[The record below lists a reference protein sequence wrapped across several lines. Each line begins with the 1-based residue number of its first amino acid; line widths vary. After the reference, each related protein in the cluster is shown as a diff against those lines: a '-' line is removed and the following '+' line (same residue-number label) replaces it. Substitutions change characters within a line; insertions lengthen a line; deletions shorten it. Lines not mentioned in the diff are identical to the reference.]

1 MSTKVVDNVENRPA
15 AIRHRFQSR
24 TLINQR
30 MLTAVGR
37 VLDITPLRSL
47 IAVADEGGF
56 HRAAAALHLS
66 QSAVSQHVRR
76 LEQVAGQPLVT
87 PDGRRT
93 RFTPAGLTLLEQAR
107 QIIAAHD
114 EALRLLDA
122 DRTEPGAAGEFVI
135 GSTEHAADSLLPPI
149 MAALTAA
156 FPRLRVKVRLDRG
169 ARMVEA
175 VESGSVDLAVYISE
189 AGGRAGSGTGGGD
202 GVAVGS
208 LPLSWCAA
216 PGWRPPTDGRP
227 WPLVAIE
234 APCAIRSRAV
244 DVLAAAGRRTTVVGE
259 AAYLGGVLNAARAG
273 LGVTLLALAGPA
285 PEGLVELPGL
295 PAAAPIGLSALVRP
309 GTDPAVARTAL
320 DTLRRSLP

>member
-30 MLTAVGR
+30 MLTARGR

-169 ARMVEA
+169 ARMVET

-189 AGGRAGSGTGGGD
+189 ASPRPVAGPGAGPAATGWPSAHCRCPGAPRPAGG
-202 GVAVGS
+202 
-208 LPLSWCAA
+208 
-216 PGWRPPTDGRP
+216 RPPTAGPGR
-227 WPLVAIE
+227 WS
-234 APCAIRSRAV
+234 RSR
-244 DVLAAAGRRTTVVGE
+244 RR
-259 AAYLGGVLNAARAG
+259 ARS
-273 LGVTLLALAGPA
+273 GPA
-285 PEGLVELPGL
+285 RWTSWPRPAGGPPSSARPPTSAASSTRPAPG
-295 PAAAPIGLSALVRP
+295 SA
-309 GTDPAVARTAL
+309 
-320 DTLRRSLP
+320 